1 MNEFEILGLQFGA
14 SKEEIKKA
22 YRKMAHKYHPDKGGD
37 ETMMKKINE
46 AYAILTGKRKI
57 PIPPQMPQRQTV
69 VYYYNINGFYGG
81 TFTDRN
87 W

>member
-22 YRKMAHKYHPDKGGD
+22 YRKMAHKYHPDKKGGD
-37 ETMMKKINE
+37 EEMMKKINE
-46 AYAILTGKRKI
+46 AYAILSGKRKTPTQ
-57 PIPPQMPQRQTV
+57 PIQQRQTV
-69 VYYYNINGFYGG
+69 YYWYYGSNYG
-81 TFTDRN
+81 TGTN